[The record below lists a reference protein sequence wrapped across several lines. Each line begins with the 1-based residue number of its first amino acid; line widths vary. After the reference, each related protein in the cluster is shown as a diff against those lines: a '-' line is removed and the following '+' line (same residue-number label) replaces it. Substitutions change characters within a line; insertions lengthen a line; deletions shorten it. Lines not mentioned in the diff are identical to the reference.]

1 MMNIR
6 LSPKILKGVVNAP
19 ASKSEA
25 HRILICAALCD
36 EPTKI
41 YNLNLSNLND
51 DIRATVNCLKAL
63 GAEFE
68 FADDFILVKP
78 INKVNIN
85 NTPELECNESGST
98 LRFMLP
104 VACALYDKV
113 KLTGRG
119 RLPDRP
125 LDDLLSVM
133 NAHGVKFSGY
143 KLPFETQGK
152 LRAGEFQIRGDVSSQ
167 YITGL
172 LLAMPL
178 LKDEAKITLTSSL
191 KSADYVNI
199 TLKVLQDFNIN
210 IANSECSTPQDC
222 YVCGNLKFK
231 SPEVIRVGGDLP
243 HSGFP
248 SELSA
253 AFYLAAGAL
262 GCDFK
267 SPGIIR
273 VGGDWSSAAFYLAAG
288 ALDCDVSITGLDL
301 KSEQGDKR
309 ILDLLKQFGAEI
321 VIKDGNVKAV
331 YDKLLASNIDIDA
344 TPDLLPILAV
354 VAAYAEGESVFYNAA
369 RLRLKESDRIKSTC
383 EMINSLGGQAQELED
398 KLIVKGSNF
407 RNLRGGVVNGFND
420 HRIVMSAAIAAVKC
434 DNKVIISDF
443 EAVNKSYPK
452 FFEDYNN
459 LCA

>member
-85 NTPELECNESGST
+85 NTPELDCNESGST

-113 KLTGRG
+113 KFTGRG
-119 RLPDRP
+119 RLPERP

-178 LKDEAKITLTSSL
+178 
-191 KSADYVNI
+191 
-199 TLKVLQDFNIN
+199 
-210 IANSECSTPQDC
+210 
-222 YVCGNLKFK
+222 
-231 SPEVIRVGGDLP
+231 
-243 HSGFP
+243 
-248 SELSA
+248 
-253 AFYLAAGAL
+253 
-262 GCDFK
+262 
-267 SPGIIR
+267 
-273 VGGDWSSAAFYLAAG
+273 
-288 ALDCDVSITGLDL
+288 
-301 KSEQGDKR
+301 
-309 ILDLLKQFGAEI
+309 
-321 VIKDGNVKAV
+321 
-331 YDKLLASNIDIDA
+331 
-344 TPDLLPILAV
+344 
-354 VAAYAEGESVFYNAA
+354 
-369 RLRLKESDRIKSTC
+369 
-383 EMINSLGGQAQELED
+383 
-398 KLIVKGSNF
+398 
-407 RNLRGGVVNGFND
+407 
-420 HRIVMSAAIAAVKC
+420 
-434 DNKVIISDF
+434 
-443 EAVNKSYPK
+443 
-452 FFEDYNN
+452 
-459 LCA
+459 